1 MSKKIIYCLLIINSI
16 TIAQSNVNPDIS
28 LIGTFNTYTNFIK
41 DSPEYG
47 KLNFEM
53 PSFELFIDGYLNP
66 YARAT
71 ANIAFEDEQ
80 FNAEEIYA
88 NIVRGLPLDIQIKAG
103 KYLLE
108 FGKLNLLHPHAW
120 PFINRPLYHQ
130 IYFGEEGFND
140 IGANFS
146 FILPT
151 QDFYTTLDLGVYK
164 GDAISND
171 TGDTGGE
178 DSDPYDVRGN
188 SPIFV
193 GRLGSFFSIGDF
205 NNLDIG
211 LSSSYGI
218 YAKSSFY
225 IPDSVGFPSRMLKYF
240 YEGLDF
246 KFKYKP
252 ESYTSLVI
260 QGEAIL
266 NNRDVIRGTDVE
278 PVVQTISTY
287 GAFIYFDYQF
297 FKQFSVG
304 AKYDFTYGVIGDEP
318 SINTLANDDINKTQG
333 IEYWI
338 GYYPIEE
345 TLALRLDAQHL
356 FFDLEDNMEGDPETT
371 ITLQLVFSLGPHKAH
386 QF

>member
-205 NNLDIG
+205 NNLDVG
-211 LSSSYGI
+211 LSSSYGN

-252 ESYTSLVI
+252 DSYTSLVI